1 MAMRIIKEIFGYA
14 LGCVLFVGLMPFL
27 MWLASDKPNVWPVS
41 ITRLVIATIL
51 IVLGLA
57 LSVWT
62 IVYMRHK
69 GDGNPMDAFGHEV
82 APRTKC
88 LITDGPYRLNRNP
101 MLTGIFIYLIGIC
114 IWLWSWQSAAVFVA
128 FVFVMSIQVIS
139 EEKRLLHDFGH
150 EYKDYKKKV
159 GRFL

>member
-1 MAMRIIKEIFGYA
+1 MRIVREIFGYA
-14 LGCVLFVGLMPFL
+14 LGGTLFVGLLPYL
-27 MWLASDKPNVWPVS
+27 MWLASGKPDIWPVS
-41 ITRLVIATIL
+41 ITRLVIAAIL
-51 IVLGLA
+51 IVLGLVM
-57 LSVWT
+57 SIWT

-82 APRTKC
+82 APRTKH
-88 LITDGPYRLNRNP
+88 LMTEGPYRLNRNP

-128 FVFVMSIQVIS
+128 FVAIMFIQVIS
-139 EEKRLLHDFGH
+139 EEKRLAHDFGK
-150 EYKDYKKKV
+150 EYEDYKKKV